1 MKKVDY
7 CKIYSPIPNNRG
19 KGLLNKRWGYLTDN
33 LNINKWGVQ
42 IRGGDLKNLGQMWHT
57 ITLNKTRNAIQ
68 SNFTITQSRIIQIYI
83 FETSLIQL

>member
-1 MKKVDY
+1 MDY
-7 CKIYSPIPNNRG
+7 CKIYSPVPNNWG
-19 KGLLNKRWGYLTDN
+19 EGLLNKRWGYLTDN

-42 IRGGDLKNLGQMWHT
+42 IRGGDLKNLGQMWQA